1 MSKTGRIIIASV
13 LILPLLL
20 LASCKGKPA
29 GAVNSKTK
37 LIIKSSYMNTPL
49 FLAGTVLEGLINYNT
64 NLLSINEPESVSSN
78 DKIKAI
84 MDGSADVAF
93 ISGPAGY
100 MAFNGHPSYWDTPQG
115 IRSLFGIFPTVFTGF
130 THDDKN
136 IKKISDLIGHTIA
149 LDKKGSVSGDLLLYF
164 LKLNGINESNTK
176 IFRVEQGEGER
187 LFSDGFVD
195 FIWYSDSYK
204 KYSMTKVP
212 FTENDK
218 LREFLSVYPVF
229 YTEAVSPDG
238 DTESDKIGRVFA
250 SSTFLAC
257 SEDMDDETAYLIV
270 KTWFE
275 NIDYIKNFFPNYNE
289 NNAKVYLERR
299 VPVPMHPGAER
310 YFREVGLLN

>member
-1 MSKTGRIIIASV
+1 MCRAGRFIALI
-13 LILPLLL
+13 LILPLLML
-20 LASCKGKPA
+20 SSCKGR
-29 GAVNSKTK
+29 AVSAVDSKTK

-64 NLLSINEPESVSSN
+64 NLLSINESASVNSN
-78 DKIKAI
+78 DKIKAL

-100 MAFNGHPSYWDTPQG
+100 MAFNGHPSYWDNPQG

-130 THDDKN
+130 TLENKG
-136 IKKISDLIGHTIA
+136 IKRISDLIGHTIA
-149 LDKKGSVSGDLLLYF
+149 MERKGSVSGDLLLYF

-187 LFSDGFVD
+187 LFADGFVD

-204 KYSMTKVP
+204 KHSMTKVP

-229 YTEAVSPDG
+229 YTEAATPEGTDNGDG
-238 DTESDKIGRVFA
+238 IGRVFA

-257 SEDMDDETAYLIV
+257 SESMDEETAYLIAR
-270 KTWFE
+270 TWFE
-275 NIDYIKNFFPNYNE
+275 NISYIENFFPNYNE
-289 NNAKVYLERR
+289 NNAKVYLKRK
-299 VPVPMHPGAER
+299 VPVPMHPGAEH
-310 YFREVGLLN
+310 YFREIGLLN